1 MKLTSIPTGNFKL
14 DGGAMFGVVPK
25 SLWKKSYPADENNMI
40 NMALRCLLIETDN
53 RKIIVDTGIGTKQ
66 EAKFFGHY
74 HLSGDDTLEKSL
86 LNAGVKPEDITDV
99 ILTHLHFDHCGGTV
113 KRNDE
118 NFELTFPNAMH
129 WISESQW
136 EWATKP
142 NRREKASFL
151 TENFIP
157 IMQSGKLTLFSNSFQ
172 FSDEIYIKLY
182 NGHTDG
188 QAIPFVNYN
197 GKTVVYMADLIPTA
211 AHLPLPYIMA
221 YDTRP
226 LISLTEKEDFLNEA
240 VEKDYIL
247 FFEHDF
253 YHEACSL
260 IKGEKGIVMK
270 EFVAV
275 ADL

>member
-25 SLWKKSYPADENNMI
+25 SLWQKSYPADENNMI
-40 NMALRCLLIETDN
+40 NMALRCLLFETDDQ
-53 RKIIVDTGIGTKQ
+53 KIIIDTGIGTKQ
-66 EAKFFGHY
+66 DAKFFGHY

-86 LNAGVKPEDITDV
+86 LNAGLKPEDITDV

-113 KRNDE
+113 KRNGE
-118 NFELTFPNAMH
+118 NFELTFPNATH

-136 EWATKP
+136 EWATQP

-157 IMQSGKLTLFSNSFQ
+157 IMQSGKLRLFKDSFH
-172 FSDEIYIKLY
+172 FSEDIFIKLY
-182 NGHTDG
+182 NGHTEG
-188 QAIPFVNYN
+188 QAIPFVKYN
-197 GKTVVYMADLIPTA
+197 GKTIVYMADLIPTA
-211 AHLPLPYIMA
+211 SHLPLPYIMA

-253 YHEACSL
+253 YHEACTL
-260 IKGEKGIVMK
+260 ARGEKGIVVNK
-270 EFVAV
+270 FVTV

>member
-1 MKLTSIPTGNFKL
+1 MKISSIPTGNFKL

-25 SLWKKSYPADENNMI
+25 SLWQKSYPADENNMI
-40 NMALRCLLIETDN
+40 NMALRCLLIETDD
-53 RKIIVDTGIGTKQ
+53 RKIIIDTGIGTKQ
-66 EAKFFGHY
+66 DAKFFGHY

-86 LNAGVKPEDITDV
+86 KNAGLKPEDITDV

-113 KRNDE
+113 KRNGE

-136 EWATKP
+136 QWATQP

-151 TENFIP
+151 TENFVP
-157 IMQSGKLTLFSNSFQ
+157 IMQSGRLTLFSNSFQ

-182 NGHTDG
+182 NGHTEG

-197 GKTVVYMADLIPTA
+197 GRTVVYMADLIPTA

-253 YHEACSL
+253 YHEACT
-260 IKGEKGIVMK
+260 ITKGEKGIVLK
-270 EFVAV
+270 DYIAV